1 MMTEERFHE
10 DESRGHARMDY
21 AEARKKSHEM
31 QQRIEWLLELQ
42 EHPEQL
48 TDEQFLDEPSG
59 KAERQQILAD
69 DEMRQLVKQL
79 GFAKRAFKHDALKND
94 IPDVDAEWE
103 KFAVSHADE
112 LTNAARAE
120 GKLACTMPC
129 KEEEDE
135 SQLDALDEDEHKSR
149 FVIRL
154 ATHKILG
161 RAKRQSRAA
170 ASFIGVLLAS
180 GIAFA
185 AIQVVRNINTPKPQ
199 LPTTE
204 QTTIEPV
211 TSLSADTV
219 KADTIPIEPYIFDN
233 VPLDSMLTA
242 IAAAYGVGVEFENDA
257 ARGLRFHF
265 VWKREDSLD
274 RVVEKLNTFEA
285 VNIGMEGKTL
295 VVR

>member
-1 MMTEERFHE
+1 MMTE
-10 DESRGHARMDY
+10 
-21 AEARKKSHEM
+21 K
-31 QQRIEWLLELQ
+31 QRIEWLLELQ

-48 TDEQFLDEPSG
+48 TDEQL
-59 KAERQQILAD
+59 QQILAD
-69 DEMRQLVKQL
+69 DEMRQLVQQL

-94 IPDVDAEWE
+94 TPDVEGEWE
-103 KFAVSHADE
+103 KFAASHSEE

-135 SQLDALDEDEHKSR
+135 SQLDALDEGEYKP
-149 FVIRL
+149 RL
-154 ATHKILG
+154 RAYLAPRKI
-161 RAKRQSRAA
+161 A

-185 AIQVVRNINTPKPQ
+185 AIQVVRNISTPKPQ
-199 LPTTE
+199 LPSTE
-204 QTTIEPV
+204 QVIDTKPV
-211 TSLSADTV
+211 TSLPADTV
-219 KADTIPIEPYIFDN
+219 KTDTIPTEPYVFNN

-242 IAAAYGVGVEFENDA
+242 IAVAHNMQVEFENEA
-257 ARGLRFHF
+257 ARHLRFHF
-265 VWKREDSLD
+265 VWKREDSLS

-285 VNIGMEGKTL
+285 VNIGMEDKTL

>member
-42 EHPEQL
+42 DHPEQM
-48 TDEQFLDEPSG
+48 TDEQL
-59 KAERQQILAD
+59 QQILAD
-69 DEMRQLVKQL
+69 DEMRHLVQQL

-94 IPDVDAEWE
+94 TPDVDAEWE
-103 KFAVSHADE
+103 KFAASHANE

-120 GKLACTMPC
+120 GKLACTMLC
-129 KEEEDE
+129 KEEEDD
-135 SQLDALDEDEHKSR
+135 SQLDALDEEKPKSHFHIYLFR
-149 FVIRL
+149 
-154 ATHKILG
+154 HKI
-161 RAKRQSRAA
+161 A

-185 AIQVVRNINTPKPQ
+185 AIQVVRNISTPKPQ
-199 LPTTE
+199 QPTTE
-204 QTTIEPV
+204 QTTDINPV
-211 TSLSADTV
+211 APLPADTV
-219 KADTIPIEPYIFDN
+219 QADTIPVEPYIFNN

-242 IAAAYGVGVEFENDA
+242 IAVVHNMQVEFENES
-257 ARGLRFHF
+257 ARELRFHF
-265 VWKREDSLD
+265 VWKREDSLS

-285 VNIGMEGKTL
+285 VNIVEEDKKL
-295 VVR
+295 IVR

>member
-42 EHPEQL
+42 DHPEQL
-48 TDEQFLDEPSG
+48 TDEQL
-59 KAERQQILAD
+59 QQILAD
-69 DEMRQLVKQL
+69 DEMRHLVQQL

-94 IPDVDAEWE
+94 TPDVEGEWE
-103 KFAVSHADE
+103 KFAANHSEE

-135 SQLDALDEDEHKSR
+135 SQLEILDEGEYKP
-149 FVIRL
+149 RL
-154 ATHKILG
+154 RAYLAPRKI
-161 RAKRQSRAA
+161 A
-170 ASFIGVLLAS
+170 ASFIGVLLVS

-185 AIQVVRNINTPKPQ
+185 AIQVVRNISTPKPQ
-199 LPTTE
+199 QPTTE
-204 QTTIEPV
+204 QTTDIDPV
-211 TSLSADTV
+211 TSLPADTV
-219 KADTIPIEPYIFDN
+219 KADTISVEPYIFNN

-242 IAAAYGVGVEFENDA
+242 IATAHGVVVEFENEA
-257 ARGLRFHF
+257 ARHLRFHF
-265 VWKREDSLD
+265 VWKREDSLS
-274 RVVEKLNTFEA
+274 RVVEKLNTFET
-285 VNIGMEGKTL
+285 VNIVEEDKTL

>member
-1 MMTEERFHE
+1 MMTE
-10 DESRGHARMDY
+10 
-21 AEARKKSHEM
+21 K
-31 QQRIEWLLELQ
+31 QRIEWLLELQ

-48 TDEQFLDEPSG
+48 TDEQL
-59 KAERQQILAD
+59 QQILAD
-69 DEMRQLVKQL
+69 DEMRQLVQQL

-94 IPDVDAEWE
+94 TPE
-103 KFAVSHADE
+103 E

-135 SQLDALDEDEHKSR
+135 SQLDALDEGEYKP
-149 FVIRL
+149 RL
-154 ATHKILG
+154 RAYLAPRKI
-161 RAKRQSRAA
+161 A

-185 AIQVVRNINTPKPQ
+185 AIQVVRNISTPKPQ
-199 LPTTE
+199 LPSTE
-204 QTTIEPV
+204 QVIDTKPV
-211 TSLSADTV
+211 TSLPADTV
-219 KADTIPIEPYIFDN
+219 KADTIPIEPYVFNN

-242 IAAAYGVGVEFENDA
+242 IATAHGVGVEFENEA
-257 ARGLRFHF
+257 ARELRFHF
-265 VWKREDSLD
+265 VWKREDSLS

-285 VNIGMEGKTL
+285 VNIVEEDKTL

>member
-21 AEARKKSHEM
+21 AEARNKSHEM

-42 EHPEQL
+42 DHPEQL
-48 TDEQFLDEPSG
+48 TDEQL
-59 KAERQQILAD
+59 QQILAD
-69 DEMRQLVKQL
+69 DEMRHLVQQL

-94 IPDVDAEWE
+94 TPDVEGEWE
-103 KFAVSHADE
+103 KFAASHSEE

-135 SQLDALDEDEHKSR
+135 SQLEILDEGEYKP
-149 FVIRL
+149 RL
-154 ATHKILG
+154 RAYLAPRKI
-161 RAKRQSRAA
+161 A
-170 ASFIGVLLAS
+170 ASFIGVLLVS

-185 AIQVVRNINTPKPQ
+185 AIQVVRNISTPKPQ
-199 LPTTE
+199 QPTTE
-204 QTTIEPV
+204 QTTDIDPV
-211 TSLSADTV
+211 TSLPADTV
-219 KADTIPIEPYIFDN
+219 KADTISVEPYIFNN

-242 IAAAYGVGVEFENDA
+242 IATAHGVGVKFENEA
-257 ARGLRFHF
+257 ARHLRFHF
-265 VWKREDSLD
+265 VWKREDSLS

-285 VNIGMEGKTL
+285 VNIGMEDKTL
-295 VVR
+295 VVK

>member
-42 EHPEQL
+42 DHPEQL
-48 TDEQFLDEPSG
+48 TDEQL
-59 KAERQQILAD
+59 QQILAD
-69 DEMRQLVKQL
+69 GEMRQLVKQL

-94 IPDVDAEWE
+94 TLDVEGEWE
-103 KFAVSHADE
+103 KFAASHSEE

-135 SQLDALDEDEHKSR
+135 SQSEILDEGEYKP
-149 FVIRL
+149 RL
-154 ATHKILG
+154 RAYLAPRKI
-161 RAKRQSRAA
+161 A

-185 AIQVVRNINTPKPQ
+185 AIQVVRNISTPKPQ
-199 LPTTE
+199 QPTTE
-204 QTTIEPV
+204 QTTDIDPV
-211 TSLSADTV
+211 TSLPADTV
-219 KADTIPIEPYIFDN
+219 KADTISVEPYIFNN

-242 IAAAYGVGVEFENDA
+242 IATAHGVGVKFENEA
-257 ARGLRFHF
+257 ASHLRFHF
-265 VWKREDSLD
+265 VWKREDSLS

-285 VNIGMEGKTL
+285 VNIGMEDKTL
-295 VVR
+295 VVK